1 MWIVTDQ
8 TTILD
13 KHRTKADEGKG
24 GAGMKIEEISVAK
37 WNTNHNNRKDFLALG
52 GCSEGISRVWEAAGS
67 ESITAAPDSEDLRR
81 KENAGREEGM
91 EEEESLREEDEVKRG
106 KLKESWREL
115 EGEIGVDE
123 GRFCLVESRQWVEK
137 LAQRERVRDAI
148 IETSWRFSLCSYFDF
163 FLF

>member
-1 MWIVTDQ
+1 M
-8 TTILD
+8 
-13 KHRTKADEGKG
+13 
-24 GAGMKIEEISVAK
+24 
-37 WNTNHNNRKDFLALG
+37 G

-123 GRFCLVESRQWVEK
+123 GRFCLVESRQ
-137 LAQRERVRDAI
+137 
-148 IETSWRFSLCSYFDF
+148 
-163 FLF
+163 